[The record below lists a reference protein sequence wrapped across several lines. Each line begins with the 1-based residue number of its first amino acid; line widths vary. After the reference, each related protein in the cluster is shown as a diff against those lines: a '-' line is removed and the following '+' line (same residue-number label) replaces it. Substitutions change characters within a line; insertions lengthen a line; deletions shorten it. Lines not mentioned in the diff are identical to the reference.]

1 MIPWRFRASSFGKCW
16 NLLYDFSFP
25 SQTVNILCPCQNEWV
40 LEGKYGFW
48 DSIGMQGIC
57 GGQGGAVRE
66 PSAPH
71 APRSSP
77 QGKKMFVRQWL
88 SSQVLEI
95 LFPPHPLQMKWLV
108 VSRWLPCKWQD
119 FRELMSKTW
128 WSSNISPHQRASQYC
143 WKFSKQPW
151 EWCLPMNKWPLDN
164 GFVKLTKAARAPEV
178 VPPAW
183 LKTVFILFKSSKG
196 QFYKFH
202 SHKTLHGFSG
212 HPKLVVYSAKQS
224 CKSPFYF
231 PPLSWLFIPL

>member
-1 MIPWRFRASSFGKCW
+1 
-16 NLLYDFSFP
+16 
-25 SQTVNILCPCQNEWV
+25 
-40 LEGKYGFW
+40 
-48 DSIGMQGIC
+48 MQGIC

-77 QGKKMFVRQWL
+77 WGKKMFVRQWL

-143 WKFSKQPW
+143 WKFGKQPW
-151 EWCLPMNKWPLDN
+151 EWCLPRNKWPLDN

-183 LKTVFILFKSSKG
+183 LKTVFILLKSSKG
-196 QFYKFH
+196 QFYSFTVIKHYMVSQGIQNWWYIQQNSPVSLPSTFH
-202 SHKTLHGFSG
+202 LWVDCLF
-212 HPKLVVYSAKQS
+212 LCNYSRVCRWTITNKGNE
-224 CKSPFYF
+224 FF
-231 PPLSWLFIPL
+231 